1 MGFAVVDFTWDVIGP
16 QETVGVFIHPYGKN
30 EFTSFC
36 IAVTLHANEPTGAY
50 TQIAAQMTD
59 GRTDEFFGQ
68 VARTIWVENQT
79 IGPQPYIS
87 VQLIRFTES
96 I

>member
-1 MGFAVVDFTWDVIGP
+1 MAVAVEDFFWESIGP
-16 QETVGVFIHPYGKN
+16 NEDVGVFIHPYSKTD
-30 EFTSFC
+30 FTSFC
-36 IAVTLHANEPTGAY
+36 IIVNLHSNQPSGAY

-59 GRTDEFFGQ
+59 GATYEFFGD
-68 VARTIWVENQT
+68 VARLIRVKNQT

-87 VQLIRFTES
+87 VKLISLTQG